1 MYAVIELGGRQWKV
15 EPGTRLDVNRLVT
28 EVGSTHT
35 VERVLL
41 AHDGQAMRV
50 GRPYVEGA
58 TVVCEVV
65 EHRLGPKVISYHY
78 RRREN
83 WRKTRG
89 HRQRLS
95 RLVVKEV
102 KLPEGRSATAPAAA
116 DPAAA
121 PKPAQAAK
129 TRLPAPTA
137 GRRAGS
143 RTAVPKSTAKSATTR
158 KAPAAKRRPAA

>member
-1 MYAVIELGGRQWKV
+1 MYAVIEVGGHQWKV

-50 GRPYVEGA
+50 GRPYVDGA
-58 TVVCEVV
+58 KVVCEVV

-102 KLPEGRSATAPAAA
+102 QLPDGHS
-116 DPAAA
+116 AAA
-121 PKPAQAAK
+121 PDAARTAPTPQPAPAVK
-129 TRLPAPTA
+129 TRP
-137 GRRAGS
+137 RA
-143 RTAVPKSTAKSATTR
+143 TVPKSAAKSPTTH
-158 KAPAAKRRPAA
+158 KAPAAKKRPAA

>member
-15 EPGTRLDVNRLVT
+15 EPGTRLDVHRLAGEPGT
-28 EVGSTHT
+28 THT

-41 AHDGQAMRV
+41 THDGQAMRV

-58 TVVCEVV
+58 TVLCDVV

-83 WRKTRG
+83 WRKTVG
-89 HRQRLS
+89 HRQTLS

-102 KLPEGRSATAPAAA
+102 QLLDGSSA
-116 DPAAA
+116 
-121 PKPAQAAK
+121 
-129 TRLPAPTA
+129 
-137 GRRAGS
+137 
-143 RTAVPKSTAKSATTR
+143 
-158 KAPAAKRRPAA
+158 KAPADVRTTEAENPA